1 MAGLVECRA
10 CGTWLICA
18 TTFPIAGSQFVH
30 LSIWPSS
37 QCVHP
42 IQHNEQTKRIIQP
55 KVRFHQAVVV
65 AHQRGIHAFLS
76 RQSNHPHILDD
87 PVAIQQIHPAIHKRI
102 RPQPIIHTSI
112 HSQNSMRPQPS
123 SQCTRPINAH
133 PFRASSA
140 SNDVQPYPPNQ
151 SRCRE
156 PLKTDRI

>member
-1 MAGLVECRA
+1 MWHVANLRNNLPNRGQPVCPPLHLAEQSVRA
-10 CGTWLICA
+10 SDPTQR
-18 TTFPIAGSQFVH
+18 TNQTHYSTKGS
-30 LSIWPSS
+30 LPPSGGGS
-37 QCVHP
+37 
-42 IQHNEQTKRIIQP
+42 TST
-55 KVRFHQAVVV
+55 
-65 AHQRGIHAFLS
+65 GIHAFLS